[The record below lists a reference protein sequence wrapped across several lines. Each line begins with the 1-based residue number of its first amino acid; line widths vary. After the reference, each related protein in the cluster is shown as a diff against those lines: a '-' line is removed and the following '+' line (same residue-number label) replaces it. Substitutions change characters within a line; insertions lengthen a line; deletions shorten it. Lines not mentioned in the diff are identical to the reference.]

1 VTEIRPLFAFI
12 PRQRLWVG
20 IAAAPLAWVAAE
32 LVGYG
37 FVGWYCDRHA
47 SGLPASYLI
56 TLAITLLVA
65 ATGLTVGIG
74 NWRVAI
80 QETGAVGLPRFLAKA
95 SVFVSMLFLFGILL
109 MAAGGGLIGGCRGV
123 TP

>member
-1 VTEIRPLFAFI
+1 MTEIRPLFAFI
-12 PRQRLWVG
+12 PRRRLWWG

-37 FVGWYCDRHA
+37 FVGWYCDRHG
-47 SGLPASYLI
+47 SGLPASYLV

-74 NWRVAI
+74 NWRVAT
-80 QETGAVGLPRFLAKA
+80 QETGAVGLPRFMAKA
-95 SVFVSMLFLFGILL
+95 SVFASTLFLFGILL
-109 MAAGGGLIGGCRGV
+109 VAAGGGLIGGCRGV
-123 TP
+123 TQ